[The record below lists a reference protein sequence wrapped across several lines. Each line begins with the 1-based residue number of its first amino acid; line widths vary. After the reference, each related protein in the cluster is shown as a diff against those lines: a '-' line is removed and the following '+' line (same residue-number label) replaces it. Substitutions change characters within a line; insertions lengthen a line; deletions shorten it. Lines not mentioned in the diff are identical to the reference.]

1 MNKQQKEFK
10 SFYSIRKSSLG
21 VASVAIST
29 LLLLM
34 SNGEAQAAEETG
46 GTNTEAQPK
55 TEAVASPTTTSEKA
69 PETKPVANAVSVS
82 NKEVE
87 APTSE
92 TKEAKEVKE
101 VKAPK
106 ETKPVANA
114 VSVSNKEVEAPTSE
128 TKEAKEVKEVKA
140 PKETKAVKPATK
152 ADNNTY
158 PILNQELREAIK
170 NPAIKDKD
178 HSAPNSRPIDFE
190 MKKENGEQ
198 QFYHYASS
206 VKPARVIFTDSK
218 PEIELGLQSGQFW
231 RKFEVYEG
239 DKKLPIK
246 LVSYDTVKDY
256 AYIRFSVSNGTKAVK
271 IVSSTHFNNKEE
283 KYDYTL
289 MEFAQPIYNSAD
301 KFKTEEDYK
310 AEKLLAP
317 YKKAKTLERQVY
329 ELNKIQDK
337 LPEKLKAEY
346 KKKLEDTKKALDEQ
360 VKSAITEFQNVQPTN
375 EKMTDLQDTK
385 YVVYESVENNE
396 SMMDTFVKHP
406 IKTGMLNGKKYMV
419 METTNDDYWKDFM
432 VEGQRVRTISKDAK
446 NNTRTI
452 IFPYVEGK
460 TLYDAIVKVHV
471 KTIDYDGQYH
481 VRIVDK
487 EAFTKA
493 NTDKSN
499 KKEQQDNSAKKEATP
514 ATPSKPTPSPVEKE
528 SQKQDSQKDDN
539 KQLPSVE
546 KENDASSESGK
557 DKTPATKP
565 AKGEVESS
573 STTPTKV
580 VSTTQNVAKPTTA
593 SSKTTKDV
601 VQTSAGSSEAKDSA
615 PLQKANIKNTNDGHT
630 QSQNNKNTQEN
641 KAKSLP
647 QTGEESNKDMTLPLM
662 ALLALSSIVAF
673 VLPRKRKN

>member
-34 SNGEAQAAEETG
+34 SNGEAQAAAEETG

-101 VKAPK
+101 VKATK
-106 ETKPVANA
+106 ETK
-114 VSVSNKEVEAPTSE
+114 E
-128 TKEAKEVKEVKA
+128 
-140 PKETKAVKPATK
+140 VKPAAK
-152 ADNNTY
+152 ATNNTY

-190 MKKENGEQ
+190 MKKKDGTQ

-565 AKGEVESS
+565 TKGEVESS

>member
-106 ETKPVANA
+106 ETK
-114 VSVSNKEVEAPTSE
+114 E
-128 TKEAKEVKEVKA
+128 
-140 PKETKAVKPATK
+140 VKPAAK
-152 ADNNTY
+152 ATNNTY

-170 NPAIKDKD
+170 NSAIKDKD

-190 MKKENGEQ
+190 MKKKDGTQ

-580 VSTTQNVAKPTTA
+580 VSTTQNVVKPTTA

>member
-34 SNGEAQAAEETG
+34 SNGEAKAAEETG
-46 GTNTEAQPK
+46 GTITETQPK
-55 TEAVASPTTTSEKA
+55 TEAVASPTTTTEKA
-69 PETKPVANAVSVS
+69 PEAKPVANAVSVS
-82 NKEVE
+82 NKEVV
-87 APTSE
+87 APTTE
-92 TKEAKEVKE
+92 TKESKEVKE
-101 VKAPK
+101 VKAP
-106 ETKPVANA
+106 N
-114 VSVSNKEVEAPTSE
+114 E
-128 TKEAKEVKEVKA
+128 TKE
-140 PKETKAVKPATK
+140 VKPAAK
-152 ADNNTY
+152 SDNNTY
-158 PILNQELREAIK
+158 PILNEELREAIK

-190 MKKENGEQ
+190 MKKKDGTQ

-346 KKKLEDTKKALDEQ
+346 KKKLEETKKALDEQ

-432 VEGQRVRTISKDAK
+432 VEGERVRTISKDAK

-493 NTDKSN
+493 NADKSN
-499 KKEQQDNSAKKEATP
+499 KKEQQDNSAKKETTP
-514 ATPSKPTPSPVEKE
+514 ATPSKPTTAPVEKE

-539 KQLPSVE
+539 KQSPSVE
-546 KENDASSESGK
+546 KEIDASSESGK

-580 VSTTQNVAKPTTA
+580 VSATQNVAKPTSA
-593 SSKTTKDV
+593 SSETTKGV
-601 VQTSAGSSEAKDSA
+601 VQTSAGSSEAKDNA

-662 ALLALSSIVAF
+662 ALLALSSIIAF

>member
-34 SNGEAQAAEETG
+34 SNGEAKAAEETG
-46 GTNTEAQPK
+46 GTITETQPK
-55 TEAVASPTTTSEKA
+55 TEAVASPTTTTEKA
-69 PETKPVANAVSVS
+69 PEAKPVANAVSVS
-82 NKEVE
+82 NKEVV
-87 APTSE
+87 APTTE

-101 VKAPK
+101 VKAP
-106 ETKPVANA
+106 N
-114 VSVSNKEVEAPTSE
+114 E
-128 TKEAKEVKEVKA
+128 TKE
-140 PKETKAVKPATK
+140 VKPAAK
-152 ADNNTY
+152 SDNNTY
-158 PILNQELREAIK
+158 PILNEELREAIK

-190 MKKENGEQ
+190 MKKKDGTQ

-346 KKKLEDTKKALDEQ
+346 KKKLEETKKALDEQ

-432 VEGQRVRTISKDAK
+432 VEGERVRTISKDAK

-493 NTDKSN
+493 NADKSN
-499 KKEQQDNSAKKEATP
+499 KKEQQDNSAKKETTP
-514 ATPSKPTPSPVEKE
+514 ATPSKPTTAPVEKE
-528 SQKQDSQKDDN
+528 SQKQDSQNDDN
-539 KQLPSVE
+539 KQSPSVE
-546 KENDASSESGK
+546 KEIDASSESGK

-580 VSTTQNVAKPTTA
+580 VSATQNVAKPTSA
-593 SSKTTKDV
+593 SSETTKGV
-601 VQTSAGSSEAKDSA
+601 VQTSAGSSEAKDNA

-662 ALLALSSIVAF
+662 ALLALSSIIAF

>member
-34 SNGEAQAAEETG
+34 SNGEAKAAEETG
-46 GTNTEAQPK
+46 GTITETQPK
-55 TEAVASPTTTSEKA
+55 TEAVASPTTTTEKA
-69 PETKPVANAVSVS
+69 PEAKPVANAVSVS
-82 NKEVE
+82 NKEVV
-87 APTSE
+87 APTTE

-101 VKAPK
+101 VKAP
-106 ETKPVANA
+106 N
-114 VSVSNKEVEAPTSE
+114 E
-128 TKEAKEVKEVKA
+128 TKE
-140 PKETKAVKPATK
+140 VKPAAK
-152 ADNNTY
+152 SDNNTY
-158 PILNQELREAIK
+158 PILNEELREAIK

-178 HSAPNSRPIDFE
+178 HSAPNSRPIDFKI
-190 MKKENGEQ
+190 KKKDGTQ

-346 KKKLEDTKKALDEQ
+346 KKKLEETKKALDEQ

-432 VEGQRVRTISKDAK
+432 VEGERVRTISKDAK

-493 NTDKSN
+493 NADKSN
-499 KKEQQDNSAKKEATP
+499 KKEQQDNSAKKETTP
-514 ATPSKPTPSPVEKE
+514 ATPSKPTTAPVEKE

-539 KQLPSVE
+539 KQSPSVE
-546 KENDASSESGK
+546 KEIDASSESGK
-557 DKTPATKP
+557 DKMPATKP

-580 VSTTQNVAKPTTA
+580 VSATQNVAKPTSA
-593 SSKTTKDV
+593 SSETTKGV
-601 VQTSAGSSEAKDSA
+601 VQTSAGSSEAKDNA

-662 ALLALSSIVAF
+662 ALLALSSIIAF

>member
-34 SNGEAQAAEETG
+34 SNGEAKAAEETG
-46 GTNTEAQPK
+46 GTITETQPK
-55 TEAVASPTTTSEKA
+55 TEAVASPTTTTEKA
-69 PETKPVANAVSVS
+69 PEAKPVANAVSVS
-82 NKEVE
+82 NKEVV
-87 APTSE
+87 APTTE

-101 VKAPK
+101 VKAP
-106 ETKPVANA
+106 N
-114 VSVSNKEVEAPTSE
+114 E
-128 TKEAKEVKEVKA
+128 TKE
-140 PKETKAVKPATK
+140 VKPAAK
-152 ADNNTY
+152 SDNNTY
-158 PILNQELREAIK
+158 PILNEELREAIK

-190 MKKENGEQ
+190 MKKKDGTQ

-346 KKKLEDTKKALDEQ
+346 KKKLEETKKALDEQ

-396 SMMDTFVKHP
+396 SMMDTFVKQP

-432 VEGQRVRTISKDAK
+432 VEGERVRTISKDAK

-493 NTDKSN
+493 NADKSN
-499 KKEQQDNSAKKEATP
+499 KKEQQDNSAKKETTP
-514 ATPSKPTPSPVEKE
+514 ATPSKPTTAPVEKE

-539 KQLPSVE
+539 KQSPSVE
-546 KENDASSESGK
+546 KEIDASSESGK

-580 VSTTQNVAKPTTA
+580 VSATQNVAKPTSA
-593 SSKTTKDV
+593 SSETTKGV
-601 VQTSAGSSEAKDSA
+601 VQTSAGSSEAKDNA

-662 ALLALSSIVAF
+662 ALLALSSIIAF

>member
-69 PETKPVANAVSVS
+69 P
-82 NKEVE
+82 
-87 APTSE
+87 
-92 TKEAKEVKE
+92 
-101 VKAPK
+101 

-471 KTIDYDGQYH
+471 KTIGYDGQYH

>member
-34 SNGEAQAAEETG
+34 SNGEAKAAEETG
-46 GTNTEAQPK
+46 GTITETQPK
-55 TEAVASPTTTSEKA
+55 TEAVASPTTTTEKA
-69 PETKPVANAVSVS
+69 PEAKPVANAVSVS
-82 NKEVE
+82 NKEVV
-87 APTSE
+87 APTTE

-101 VKAPK
+101 VKAP
-106 ETKPVANA
+106 N
-114 VSVSNKEVEAPTSE
+114 E
-128 TKEAKEVKEVKA
+128 TKE
-140 PKETKAVKPATK
+140 VKPAAK
-152 ADNNTY
+152 SDNNTY
-158 PILNQELREAIK
+158 PILNEELREAIK

-190 MKKENGEQ
+190 MKKKDGTQ

-346 KKKLEDTKKALDEQ
+346 KKKLEETKKALDEQ

-385 YVVYESVENNE
+385 YVVYESVDNNE

-432 VEGQRVRTISKDAK
+432 VEGERVRTISKDAK

-493 NTDKSN
+493 NADKSN
-499 KKEQQDNSAKKEATP
+499 KKEQQDNSAKKETTP
-514 ATPSKPTPSPVEKE
+514 ATPSKPTTAPVEKE

-539 KQLPSVE
+539 KQSPSVE
-546 KENDASSESGK
+546 KEIDASSESGK

-580 VSTTQNVAKPTTA
+580 VSATQNVAKPTSA
-593 SSKTTKDV
+593 SSETTKGV
-601 VQTSAGSSEAKDSA
+601 VQTSAGSSEAKDNA

-662 ALLALSSIVAF
+662 ALLALSSIIAF

>member
-34 SNGEAQAAEETG
+34 SNGEAKAAEETG
-46 GTNTEAQPK
+46 GTITETQPK
-55 TEAVASPTTTSEKA
+55 TEAVASPTTTTEKA
-69 PETKPVANAVSVS
+69 PEAKPVANAVSVS
-82 NKEVE
+82 NKEVV
-87 APTSE
+87 APTTE

-101 VKAPK
+101 VKAP
-106 ETKPVANA
+106 N
-114 VSVSNKEVEAPTSE
+114 E
-128 TKEAKEVKEVKA
+128 TKE
-140 PKETKAVKPATK
+140 VKPAAK
-152 ADNNTY
+152 SDNNTY
-158 PILNQELREAIK
+158 PILNEELREAIK

-190 MKKENGEQ
+190 MKKKDGTQ

-346 KKKLEDTKKALDEQ
+346 KKKLEETKKALDEQ

-432 VEGQRVRTISKDAK
+432 VEGERVRTISKDAK

-493 NTDKSN
+493 NADKSN
-499 KKEQQDNSAKKEATP
+499 KKEQQDNSAKKETTP
-514 ATPSKPTPSPVEKE
+514 ATPSKPTTAPVEKE

-539 KQLPSVE
+539 KQSPSVE
-546 KENDASSESGK
+546 KEIDASSESGK

-580 VSTTQNVAKPTTA
+580 VSATQNVAKPTSA
-593 SSKTTKDV
+593 SSETTKGV
-601 VQTSAGSSEAKDSA
+601 VQTSAGSSEAKDNA

-662 ALLALSSIVAF
+662 ALLALSSIIAF

>member
-34 SNGEAQAAEETG
+34 SNGEAKAAEETG
-46 GTNTEAQPK
+46 GTITETQPK
-55 TEAVASPTTTSEKA
+55 TEAVASPTTTTEKA
-69 PETKPVANAVSVS
+69 PEAKPVANAVSVS
-82 NKEVE
+82 NKEVV
-87 APTSE
+87 APTTE

-101 VKAPK
+101 VKAP
-106 ETKPVANA
+106 N
-114 VSVSNKEVEAPTSE
+114 E
-128 TKEAKEVKEVKA
+128 TKE
-140 PKETKAVKPATK
+140 VKPAAK
-152 ADNNTY
+152 SDNNTY
-158 PILNQELREAIK
+158 PILNEELREAIK
-170 NPAIKDKD
+170 NPAIKDKA

-190 MKKENGEQ
+190 MKKKDGTQ

-346 KKKLEDTKKALDEQ
+346 KKKLEETKKALDEQ

-432 VEGQRVRTISKDAK
+432 VEGERVRTISKDAK

-493 NTDKSN
+493 NADKSN
-499 KKEQQDNSAKKEATP
+499 KKEQQDNSAKKETTP
-514 ATPSKPTPSPVEKE
+514 ATPSKPTTAPVEKE

-539 KQLPSVE
+539 KQSPSVE
-546 KENDASSESGK
+546 KEIDASSESGK

-580 VSTTQNVAKPTTA
+580 VSATQNVAKPTSA
-593 SSKTTKDV
+593 SSETTKGV
-601 VQTSAGSSEAKDSA
+601 VQTSAGSSEAKDNA

-662 ALLALSSIVAF
+662 ALLALSSIIAF

>member
-34 SNGEAQAAEETG
+34 SNGEAQAAAEETG

-106 ETKPVANA
+106 ETK
-114 VSVSNKEVEAPTSE
+114 
-128 TKEAKEVKEVKA
+128 EAKEVKEVKA
-140 PKETKAVKPATK
+140 PKETKEVKPAAK
-152 ADNNTY
+152 ATNNTY

-190 MKKENGEQ
+190 MKKKDGTQ

-565 AKGEVESS
+565 TKGEVESS

>member
-1 MNKQQKEFK
+1 MNKQQKDFK

-55 TEAVASPTTTSEKA
+55 TEAVASPSTTTEKA
-69 PETKPVANAVSVS
+69 PEAKPVANAVSVS

-92 TKEAKEVKE
+92 TKEAK
-101 VKAPK
+101 
-106 ETKPVANA
+106 
-114 VSVSNKEVEAPTSE
+114 
-128 TKEAKEVKEVKA
+128 
-140 PKETKAVKPATK
+140 PAAK
-152 ADNNTY
+152 ADNNTH

-190 MKKENGEQ
+190 MKKKDGTQ

-239 DKKLPIK
+239 DKRLPIK

-346 KKKLEDTKKALDEQ
+346 KKKLEETKKALDEQ

-493 NTDKSN
+493 NADKTN
-499 KKEQQDNSAKKEATP
+499 KKEQQDNSAKKETTP
-514 ATPSKPTPSPVEKE
+514 ATPSKPTTPPVEKE
-528 SQKQDSQKDDN
+528 SQKQDSQKDDD
-539 KQLPSVE
+539 KQSPSVE

-580 VSTTQNVAKPTTA
+580 VSTTQNVAKTTTA
-593 SSKTTKDV
+593 SSETTKDV

-615 PLQKANIKNTNDGHT
+615 PLQKANIKNTKEGYT

-647 QTGEESNKDMTLPLM
+647 QTGEESNKNMTLPLM
-662 ALLALSSIVAF
+662 ALIALSSIIAF

>member
-34 SNGEAQAAEETG
+34 SNGEAKAAEETG
-46 GTNTEAQPK
+46 GTITETQPK
-55 TEAVASPTTTSEKA
+55 TEAVASPTTTTEKA
-69 PETKPVANAVSVS
+69 PEAKPVANAVSVS
-82 NKEVE
+82 NKEVV
-87 APTSE
+87 APTTE

-101 VKAPK
+101 VKAP
-106 ETKPVANA
+106 N
-114 VSVSNKEVEAPTSE
+114 E
-128 TKEAKEVKEVKA
+128 TKE
-140 PKETKAVKPATK
+140 VKPAAK
-152 ADNNTY
+152 SDNNTY
-158 PILNQELREAIK
+158 PILNEELREAIK

-190 MKKENGEQ
+190 MKKKDGTQ

-346 KKKLEDTKKALDEQ
+346 KKKLEETKKALDEQ

-432 VEGQRVRTISKDAK
+432 VEGERVRTISKDAK

-493 NTDKSN
+493 NADKSN
-499 KKEQQDNSAKKEATP
+499 KKEQQDNSAKKETTP
-514 ATPSKPTPSPVEKE
+514 ATPSKPTTAPVEKE

-539 KQLPSVE
+539 KQSPSVE
-546 KENDASSESGK
+546 KEIDASSESGK

-580 VSTTQNVAKPTTA
+580 VSATQNVAKPTSA
-593 SSKTTKDV
+593 SSETTKGV
-601 VQTSAGSSEAKDSA
+601 VQTSAGSSEAKDNA

-662 ALLALSSIVAF
+662 ALLALSSIIAF
-673 VLPRKRKN
+673 VLPRKRK

>member
-34 SNGEAQAAEETG
+34 SNGEAKAAEETG
-46 GTNTEAQPK
+46 GTITETQPK
-55 TEAVASPTTTSEKA
+55 TEAVASPTTTTEKA
-69 PETKPVANAVSVS
+69 PEAKPVANAVSVS
-82 NKEVE
+82 NKEVV
-87 APTSE
+87 APTTE

-101 VKAPK
+101 VKAP
-106 ETKPVANA
+106 N
-114 VSVSNKEVEAPTSE
+114 E
-128 TKEAKEVKEVKA
+128 TKE
-140 PKETKAVKPATK
+140 VKPAAK
-152 ADNNTY
+152 SDNNTY
-158 PILNQELREAIK
+158 PILNEELREAIK

-190 MKKENGEQ
+190 MKKKDGTQ

-346 KKKLEDTKKALDEQ
+346 KKKLEETKKALDEQ
-360 VKSAITEFQNVQPTN
+360 VKSAITKFQNVQPTN

-432 VEGQRVRTISKDAK
+432 VEGERVRTISKDAK

-493 NTDKSN
+493 NADKSN
-499 KKEQQDNSAKKEATP
+499 KKEQQDNSAKKETTP
-514 ATPSKPTPSPVEKE
+514 ATPSKPTTAPVEKE

-539 KQLPSVE
+539 KQSPSVE
-546 KENDASSESGK
+546 KEIDASSESGK

-580 VSTTQNVAKPTTA
+580 VSATQNVAKPTSA
-593 SSKTTKDV
+593 SSETTKGV
-601 VQTSAGSSEAKDSA
+601 VQTSAGSSEAKDNA

-662 ALLALSSIVAF
+662 ALLALSSIIAF

>member
-34 SNGEAQAAEETG
+34 SNGEAKAAEETG
-46 GTNTEAQPK
+46 GTITETQPK
-55 TEAVASPTTTSEKA
+55 TEAVASPTTTTEKA
-69 PETKPVANAVSVS
+69 PEAKPVANAVSVS
-82 NKEVE
+82 NKEVV
-87 APTSE
+87 APTTE

-101 VKAPK
+101 VKAP
-106 ETKPVANA
+106 N
-114 VSVSNKEVEAPTSE
+114 E
-128 TKEAKEVKEVKA
+128 TKE
-140 PKETKAVKPATK
+140 VKPAAK
-152 ADNNTY
+152 SDNNTY
-158 PILNQELREAIK
+158 PILNEELREAIK

-190 MKKENGEQ
+190 MKKKDGTQ

-246 LVSYDTVKDY
+246 LASYDTVKDY

-346 KKKLEDTKKALDEQ
+346 KKKLEETKKALDEQ

-432 VEGQRVRTISKDAK
+432 VEGERVRTISKDAK

-493 NTDKSN
+493 NADKSN
-499 KKEQQDNSAKKEATP
+499 KKEQQDNSAKKETTP
-514 ATPSKPTPSPVEKE
+514 ATPSKPTTAPVEKE

-539 KQLPSVE
+539 KQSPSVE
-546 KENDASSESGK
+546 KEIDASSESGK

-580 VSTTQNVAKPTTA
+580 VSATQNVAKPTSA
-593 SSKTTKDV
+593 SSETTKGV
-601 VQTSAGSSEAKDSA
+601 VQTSAGSIEAKDNA

-662 ALLALSSIVAF
+662 ALLALSSIIAF

>member
-34 SNGEAQAAEETG
+34 SNGEAKAAEETG
-46 GTNTEAQPK
+46 GTITETQPK
-55 TEAVASPTTTSEKA
+55 TEAVASPTTTTEKA
-69 PETKPVANAVSVS
+69 PEAKPVANAVSVS
-82 NKEVE
+82 NKEVV
-87 APTSE
+87 APTTE

-101 VKAPK
+101 VKAP
-106 ETKPVANA
+106 N
-114 VSVSNKEVEAPTSE
+114 E
-128 TKEAKEVKEVKA
+128 TKE
-140 PKETKAVKPATK
+140 VKPAAK
-152 ADNNTY
+152 SDNNTY
-158 PILNQELREAIK
+158 PILNEELREAIK

-190 MKKENGEQ
+190 MKKKDGTQ

-346 KKKLEDTKKALDEQ
+346 KKKLEETKKALDEQ

-432 VEGQRVRTISKDAK
+432 VEGERVRTISKDAK

-493 NTDKSN
+493 NADKSN
-499 KKEQQDNSAKKEATP
+499 KKEQQDNSAKKETTP
-514 ATPSKPTPSPVEKE
+514 ATPSKPTTAPVEKE

-539 KQLPSVE
+539 KQSPSVE
-546 KENDASSESGK
+546 KEIDASSELGK

-580 VSTTQNVAKPTTA
+580 VSATQNVAKPTSA
-593 SSKTTKDV
+593 SSETTKGV
-601 VQTSAGSSEAKDSA
+601 VQTSAGSSEAKDNA

-662 ALLALSSIVAF
+662 ALLALSSIIAF

>member
-34 SNGEAQAAEETG
+34 SNGEAKAAEETG
-46 GTNTEAQPK
+46 GTITETQPK
-55 TEAVASPTTTSEKA
+55 TEAVASPTTTTKKA
-69 PETKPVANAVSVS
+69 PEAKPVANAVSVS
-82 NKEVE
+82 NKEVV
-87 APTSE
+87 APTTE

-101 VKAPK
+101 VKAP
-106 ETKPVANA
+106 N
-114 VSVSNKEVEAPTSE
+114 E
-128 TKEAKEVKEVKA
+128 TKE
-140 PKETKAVKPATK
+140 VKPAAK
-152 ADNNTY
+152 SDNNTY
-158 PILNQELREAIK
+158 PILNEELREAIK

-190 MKKENGEQ
+190 MKKKDGTQ

-346 KKKLEDTKKALDEQ
+346 KKKLEETKKALDEQ

-432 VEGQRVRTISKDAK
+432 VEGERVRTISKDAK

-493 NTDKSN
+493 NADKSN
-499 KKEQQDNSAKKEATP
+499 KKEQQDNSAKKETTP
-514 ATPSKPTPSPVEKE
+514 ARPSKPTTAPVEKE

-539 KQLPSVE
+539 KQSPSVE
-546 KENDASSESGK
+546 KEIDASSESGK

-580 VSTTQNVAKPTTA
+580 VSATQNVAKPTSA
-593 SSKTTKDV
+593 SSETTKGV
-601 VQTSAGSSEAKDSA
+601 VQTSAGSSEAKDNA

-662 ALLALSSIVAF
+662 ALLALSSIIAF

>member
-34 SNGEAQAAEETG
+34 SNGEAKAAEETG
-46 GTNTEAQPK
+46 GTDTEAQPK
-55 TEAVASPTTTSEKA
+55 TEAVTSPSTTTEKA
-69 PETKPVANAVSVS
+69 PEAKPVANAVSVS
-82 NKEVE
+82 NKEVVIP
-87 APTSE
+87 ATE
-92 TKEAKEVKE
+92 TKEAKEVK
-101 VKAPK
+101 APK
-106 ETKPVANA
+106 KVKD
-114 VSVSNKEVEAPTSE
+114 VKSVS
-128 TKEAKEVKEVKA
+128 
-140 PKETKAVKPATK
+140 K

-190 MKKENGEQ
+190 MKKKDGKQ

-246 LVSYDTVKDY
+246 LVSYDTAKDY
-256 AYIRFSVSNGTKAVK
+256 AYIRFPVSNGTKAVR
-271 IVSSTHFNNKEE
+271 IVSSIDFNDKED

-289 MEFAQPIYNSAD
+289 MEFAQPIYNSTD
-301 KFKTEEDYK
+301 KFKNDEDYK
-310 AEKLLAP
+310 TEKLLAP
-317 YKKAKTLERQVY
+317 YKKAKTLELQVY

-346 KKKLEDTKKALDEQ
+346 KKKLEETKKALDEQ

-406 IKTGMLNGKKYMV
+406 IKTGILNGKKYMV
-419 METTNDDYWKDFM
+419 METTNDDYWKDFI
-432 VEGQRVRTISKDAK
+432 VDGQRVRTISKDAK

-460 TLYDAIVKVHV
+460 ILYDAIVKVHV

-499 KKEQQDNSAKKEATP
+499 KKEQLDNSAKKETTP
-514 ATPSKPTPSPVEKE
+514 ATPSKPTPAPVEKE
-528 SQKQDSQKDDN
+528 SHKQDSQKDDN
-539 KQLPSVE
+539 KQSPSVE
-546 KENDASSESGK
+546 KENDASSKSGK
-557 DKTPATKP
+557 VITPATKP
-565 AKGEVESS
+565 TKGEIGSS
-573 STTPTKV
+573 SITPTKV
-580 VSTTQNVAKPTTA
+580 VSTTQNVAKPTTD
-593 SSKTTKDV
+593 SSETTKDV
-601 VQTSAGSSEAKDSA
+601 VQTSAGSSEVKESA
-615 PLQKANIKNTNDGHT
+615 PLQKANIKNTKDGHT

>member
-34 SNGEAQAAEETG
+34 SNGEAKAAEETG
-46 GTNTEAQPK
+46 GTITETQPK
-55 TEAVASPTTTSEKA
+55 TEAVASPTTTTEKA
-69 PETKPVANAVSVS
+69 PEAKPVANAVSVS
-82 NKEVE
+82 NKEVV
-87 APTSE
+87 APTTE

-101 VKAPK
+101 VKAP
-106 ETKPVANA
+106 N
-114 VSVSNKEVEAPTSE
+114 E
-128 TKEAKEVKEVKA
+128 TKE
-140 PKETKAVKPATK
+140 VKPAAK
-152 ADNNTY
+152 SDNNTY
-158 PILNQELREAIK
+158 PILNEELREAIK

-190 MKKENGEQ
+190 MKKKDGTQ

-346 KKKLEDTKKALDEQ
+346 KKKLEETKKALDEQ
-360 VKSAITEFQNVQPTN
+360 VKSTITEFQNVQPTN

-432 VEGQRVRTISKDAK
+432 VEGERVRTISKDAK

-493 NTDKSN
+493 NADKSN
-499 KKEQQDNSAKKEATP
+499 KKEQQDNSAKKETTP
-514 ATPSKPTPSPVEKE
+514 ATPSKPTTAPVEKE

-539 KQLPSVE
+539 KQSPSVE
-546 KENDASSESGK
+546 KEIDASSESGK

-580 VSTTQNVAKPTTA
+580 VSATQNVAKSTSA
-593 SSKTTKDV
+593 SSETTKGV
-601 VQTSAGSSEAKDSA
+601 VQTSAGSSEAKDNA

-662 ALLALSSIVAF
+662 ALLALSSIIAF

>member
-34 SNGEAQAAEETG
+34 SNGEAKAAEETG
-46 GTNTEAQPK
+46 GTITETQPK
-55 TEAVASPTTTSEKA
+55 TEAVASPTTTTEKA
-69 PETKPVANAVSVS
+69 PEAKPVANAVSVS
-82 NKEVE
+82 NKEVV
-87 APTSE
+87 APTTE

-101 VKAPK
+101 VKAP
-106 ETKPVANA
+106 N
-114 VSVSNKEVEAPTSE
+114 E
-128 TKEAKEVKEVKA
+128 TKE
-140 PKETKAVKPATK
+140 VKPAAK
-152 ADNNTY
+152 SDNNTY
-158 PILNQELREAIK
+158 PILNEELREAIK

-190 MKKENGEQ
+190 MKKKDGTQ

-346 KKKLEDTKKALDEQ
+346 KKKLEETKKALDEQ

-419 METTNDDYWKDFM
+419 MENTNDDYWKDFM
-432 VEGQRVRTISKDAK
+432 VEGERVRTISKDAK

-493 NTDKSN
+493 NADKSN
-499 KKEQQDNSAKKEATP
+499 KKEQQDNSAKKETTP
-514 ATPSKPTPSPVEKE
+514 ATPSKPTTAPVEKE

-539 KQLPSVE
+539 KQSPSVE
-546 KENDASSESGK
+546 KEIDASSESGK

-580 VSTTQNVAKPTTA
+580 VSATQNVAKPTSA
-593 SSKTTKDV
+593 SSETTKGV
-601 VQTSAGSSEAKDSA
+601 VQTSAGSSEAKDNA

-662 ALLALSSIVAF
+662 ALLALSSIIAF

>member
-34 SNGEAQAAEETG
+34 SNGEAKAAEETG
-46 GTNTEAQPK
+46 GTITETQPK
-55 TEAVASPTTTSEKA
+55 TEAVASPTTTTEKA
-69 PETKPVANAVSVS
+69 PEAKPVANAVSVS
-82 NKEVE
+82 NKEVV
-87 APTSE
+87 APTTE

-101 VKAPK
+101 VKAP
-106 ETKPVANA
+106 N
-114 VSVSNKEVEAPTSE
+114 E
-128 TKEAKEVKEVKA
+128 TKE
-140 PKETKAVKPATK
+140 VKPAAK
-152 ADNNTY
+152 SDNNTY
-158 PILNQELREAIK
+158 PILNEELREAIK

-190 MKKENGEQ
+190 MKKKDGTQ

-346 KKKLEDTKKALDEQ
+346 KKKLEETKKALDEQ

-432 VEGQRVRTISKDAK
+432 VEGERVRTISKDAK

-487 EAFTKA
+487 EAFNKA
-493 NTDKSN
+493 NADKSN
-499 KKEQQDNSAKKEATP
+499 KKEQQDNSAKKETTP
-514 ATPSKPTPSPVEKE
+514 ATPSKPTTAPVEKE

-539 KQLPSVE
+539 KQSPSVE
-546 KENDASSESGK
+546 KEIDASSESGK

-580 VSTTQNVAKPTTA
+580 VSATQNVAKPTSA
-593 SSKTTKDV
+593 SSETTKGV
-601 VQTSAGSSEAKDSA
+601 VQTSAGSSEAKDNA

-662 ALLALSSIVAF
+662 ALLALSSIIAF

>member
-34 SNGEAQAAEETG
+34 SNGEAKAAEETG
-46 GTNTEAQPK
+46 GTITETQPK
-55 TEAVASPTTTSEKA
+55 TEAVASPTTTTEKA
-69 PETKPVANAVSVS
+69 PEAKPVANAVSVS
-82 NKEVE
+82 NKEVV
-87 APTSE
+87 APTTE

-101 VKAPK
+101 VKAP
-106 ETKPVANA
+106 N
-114 VSVSNKEVEAPTSE
+114 E
-128 TKEAKEVKEVKA
+128 TKE
-140 PKETKAVKPATK
+140 VKPAAK
-152 ADNNTY
+152 SDNNTY
-158 PILNQELREAIK
+158 PILNEELREAIK

-190 MKKENGEQ
+190 MKKKDGTQ

-289 MEFAQPIYNSAD
+289 MEFAQTIYNSAD

-346 KKKLEDTKKALDEQ
+346 KKKLEETKKALDEQ

-432 VEGQRVRTISKDAK
+432 VEGERVRTISKDAK

-493 NTDKSN
+493 NADKSN
-499 KKEQQDNSAKKEATP
+499 KKEQQDNSAKKETTP
-514 ATPSKPTPSPVEKE
+514 ATPSKPTTAPVEKE

-539 KQLPSVE
+539 KQSPSVE
-546 KENDASSESGK
+546 KEIDASSESGK

-580 VSTTQNVAKPTTA
+580 VSATQNVAKPTSA
-593 SSKTTKDV
+593 SSETTKGV
-601 VQTSAGSSEAKDSA
+601 VQTSAGSSEAKDNA

-662 ALLALSSIVAF
+662 ALLALSSIIAF

>member
-34 SNGEAQAAEETG
+34 SNGEAKAAEETG
-46 GTNTEAQPK
+46 GTITETQPK
-55 TEAVASPTTTSEKA
+55 TEAVASPTTTTEKA
-69 PETKPVANAVSVS
+69 PEAKPVANAVSVS
-82 NKEVE
+82 NKEVV
-87 APTSE
+87 APTTE

-101 VKAPK
+101 VKAP
-106 ETKPVANA
+106 N
-114 VSVSNKEVEAPTSE
+114 E
-128 TKEAKEVKEVKA
+128 TKE
-140 PKETKAVKPATK
+140 VKPAAK
-152 ADNNTY
+152 SDNNTY
-158 PILNQELREAIK
+158 PILNEELREAIK
-170 NPAIKDKD
+170 KPAIKDKD

-190 MKKENGEQ
+190 MKKKDGTQ

-346 KKKLEDTKKALDEQ
+346 KKKLEETKKALDEQ

-432 VEGQRVRTISKDAK
+432 VEGERVRTISKDAK

-493 NTDKSN
+493 NADKSN
-499 KKEQQDNSAKKEATP
+499 KKEQQDNSAKKETTP
-514 ATPSKPTPSPVEKE
+514 ATPSKPTTAPVEKE

-539 KQLPSVE
+539 KQSPSVE
-546 KENDASSESGK
+546 KEIDASSESGK

-580 VSTTQNVAKPTTA
+580 VSATQNVAKPTSA
-593 SSKTTKDV
+593 SSETTKGV
-601 VQTSAGSSEAKDSA
+601 VQTSAGSSEAKDNA

-662 ALLALSSIVAF
+662 ALLALSSIIAF

>member
-34 SNGEAQAAEETG
+34 SNGEAKAAEETG

-55 TEAVASPTTTSEKA
+55 TEAVASPTTTTTEKA
-69 PETKPVANAVSVS
+69 PEAKPVANAVSVA
-82 NKEVE
+82 NKEVV
-87 APTSE
+87 APTTE
-92 TKEAKEVKE
+92 TKEVKE

-106 ETKPVANA
+106 E
-114 VSVSNKEVEAPTSE
+114 
-128 TKEAKEVKEVKA
+128 AKEE
-140 PKETKAVKPATK
+140 KPAAK

-190 MKKENGEQ
+190 MKKKDGTQ

-346 KKKLEDTKKALDEQ
+346 KKKLEETKKALDEQ

-493 NTDKSN
+493 NADKSN
-499 KKEQQDNSAKKEATP
+499 KKEQQDNSAKKETTP
-514 ATPSKPTPSPVEKE
+514 ATPSKPTTPPVEKE

-539 KQLPSVE
+539 KQSASVE
-546 KENDASSESGK
+546 KENDASSESAK
-557 DKTPATKP
+557 DKTLATKP
-565 AKGEVESS
+565 AKAEVESS

-593 SSKTTKDV
+593 SSETTKDV

-615 PLQKANIKNTNDGHT
+615 PLQKANIKNTNDGDT
-630 QSQNNKNTQEN
+630 QSQNNKNRQEN

>member
-34 SNGEAQAAEETG
+34 SNGEAKAAEETG
-46 GTNTEAQPK
+46 GTDTEAQPK
-55 TEAVASPTTTSEKA
+55 TEAVTSPSKTTEKA
-69 PETKPVANAVSVS
+69 PEAKPVANAVSVS
-82 NKEVE
+82 KKEVE

-92 TKEAKEVKE
+92 TKEAKEVK
-101 VKAPK
+101 APK
-106 ETKPVANA
+106 ETK
-114 VSVSNKEVEAPTSE
+114 E
-128 TKEAKEVKEVKA
+128 
-140 PKETKAVKPATK
+140 VKPAAK

-190 MKKENGEQ
+190 MKKKDGKQ

-246 LVSYDTVKDY
+246 LVSYDTAKDY
-256 AYIRFSVSNGTKAVK
+256 AYIRFPVSNGTKAVR
-271 IVSSTHFNNKEE
+271 IVSSIDFNDKED

-289 MEFAQPIYNSAD
+289 MEFAQPIYNSTD
-301 KFKTEEDYK
+301 KFKNDEDYK
-310 AEKLLAP
+310 TEKLLAP
-317 YKKAKTLERQVY
+317 YKKAKTLELQVY

-346 KKKLEDTKKALDEQ
+346 KKKLEETKKALDEQ

-406 IKTGMLNGKKYMV
+406 IKTGILNGKKYMV
-419 METTNDDYWKDFM
+419 METTNDDYWKDFI
-432 VEGQRVRTISKDAK
+432 VDGQRVRTISKDAK

-460 TLYDAIVKVHV
+460 ILYDAIVKVHV

-499 KKEQQDNSAKKEATP
+499 KKEQLDNSAKKETTP
-514 ATPSKPTPSPVEKE
+514 ATPSKPTPAPVEKE
-528 SQKQDSQKDDN
+528 SHKQDSQKDDN
-539 KQLPSVE
+539 KQSPSVE

-557 DKTPATKP
+557 DKTPVTKP
-565 AKGEVESS
+565 AKGEIESS

-580 VSTTQNVAKPTTA
+580 VSTTQNVAKPTTD
-593 SSKTTKDV
+593 SSETTKDV
-601 VQTSAGSSEAKDSA
+601 VQTSAGSSEVKESA
-615 PLQKANIKNTNDGHT
+615 PLQKANIKNTKDGHT

>member
-1 MNKQQKEFK
+1 MNKQQKDFK

-55 TEAVASPTTTSEKA
+55 TEAVASPSTTTEKA
-69 PETKPVANAVSVS
+69 PEAKPVANAVSVS

-92 TKEAKEVKE
+92 TKEAKP
-101 VKAPK
+101 A
-106 ETKPVANA
+106 
-114 VSVSNKEVEAPTSE
+114 
-128 TKEAKEVKEVKA
+128 AK
-140 PKETKAVKPATK
+140 T
-152 ADNNTY
+152 DNNTH

-190 MKKENGEQ
+190 MKKKDGTQ

-239 DKKLPIK
+239 DKRLPIK

-346 KKKLEDTKKALDEQ
+346 KKKLEETKKALDEQ

-493 NTDKSN
+493 NADKTN
-499 KKEQQDNSAKKEATP
+499 KKEQQDNSAKKETTP
-514 ATPSKPTPSPVEKE
+514 ATPSKPTTPPVEKE
-528 SQKQDSQKDDN
+528 SQKQDSQKDDD
-539 KQLPSVE
+539 KQSPSVE

-557 DKTPATKP
+557 DKTPATKS

-593 SSKTTKDV
+593 SSETTKDV
-601 VQTSAGSSEAKDSA
+601 VQTSASSSEAKDSA
-615 PLQKANIKNTNDGHT
+615 PLQKANIKNTKDGYT

-647 QTGEESNKDMTLPLM
+647 QTGEESNKNMTLPLM
-662 ALLALSSIVAF
+662 ALIALSSIIAF

>member
-34 SNGEAQAAEETG
+34 SNGEAKAAEETG
-46 GTNTEAQPK
+46 GTITETQPK
-55 TEAVASPTTTSEKA
+55 TEAVASPTTTEKA
-69 PETKPVANAVSVS
+69 PEAKPVANAVSVS
-82 NKEVE
+82 NKEVV
-87 APTSE
+87 APTTE

-101 VKAPK
+101 VKAP
-106 ETKPVANA
+106 N
-114 VSVSNKEVEAPTSE
+114 E
-128 TKEAKEVKEVKA
+128 TKE
-140 PKETKAVKPATK
+140 VKPAAK
-152 ADNNTY
+152 SDNNTY
-158 PILNQELREAIK
+158 PILNEELREAIK

-190 MKKENGEQ
+190 MKKKDGTQ

-346 KKKLEDTKKALDEQ
+346 KKKLEETKKALDEQ

-396 SMMDTFVKHP
+396 SMMDTFAKHP

-432 VEGQRVRTISKDAK
+432 VEGERVRTISKDAK

-493 NTDKSN
+493 NADKSN
-499 KKEQQDNSAKKEATP
+499 KKEQQDNSAKKETTP
-514 ATPSKPTPSPVEKE
+514 ATPSKPTTAPVEKE

-539 KQLPSVE
+539 KQSPSVE
-546 KENDASSESGK
+546 KEIDASSESGK

-580 VSTTQNVAKPTTA
+580 VSATQNVAKPTSA
-593 SSKTTKDV
+593 SSETTKGV
-601 VQTSAGSSEAKDSA
+601 VQTSAGSSEAKDNA

-662 ALLALSSIVAF
+662 ALLALSSIIAF

>member
-34 SNGEAQAAEETG
+34 SNGEAKAAEETG
-46 GTNTEAQPK
+46 GTITETQPK
-55 TEAVASPTTTSEKA
+55 TEAVASPTTTTEKA
-69 PETKPVANAVSVS
+69 PEAKPVANAVSVS
-82 NKEVE
+82 NKEVV
-87 APTSE
+87 APTTE

-101 VKAPK
+101 VKAP
-106 ETKPVANA
+106 N
-114 VSVSNKEVEAPTSE
+114 E
-128 TKEAKEVKEVKA
+128 TKE
-140 PKETKAVKPATK
+140 VKPAAK
-152 ADNNTY
+152 SDNNTY
-158 PILNQELREAIK
+158 PILNEELREAIK

-190 MKKENGEQ
+190 MKKKDGTQ

-256 AYIRFSVSNGTKAVK
+256 AYIRFSVSNGTKTVK

-346 KKKLEDTKKALDEQ
+346 KKKLEETKKALDEQ

-432 VEGQRVRTISKDAK
+432 VEGERVRTISKDAK

-493 NTDKSN
+493 NADKSN
-499 KKEQQDNSAKKEATP
+499 KKEQQDNSAKKETTP
-514 ATPSKPTPSPVEKE
+514 ATPSKPTTAPVEKE

-539 KQLPSVE
+539 KQSPSVE
-546 KENDASSESGK
+546 KEIDASSESGK

-580 VSTTQNVAKPTTA
+580 VSATQNVAKPTSA
-593 SSKTTKDV
+593 SSETTKGV
-601 VQTSAGSSEAKDSA
+601 VQTSAGSSEAKDNA

-662 ALLALSSIVAF
+662 ALLALSSIIAF

>member
-34 SNGEAQAAEETG
+34 SNGEAKAAEETG
-46 GTNTEAQPK
+46 GTITETQPK
-55 TEAVASPTTTSEKA
+55 TEAVASPTTTTEKA
-69 PETKPVANAVSVS
+69 PEAKPVANAVSVS
-82 NKEVE
+82 NKEVV
-87 APTSE
+87 APTTE

-101 VKAPK
+101 VKAP
-106 ETKPVANA
+106 N
-114 VSVSNKEVEAPTSE
+114 E
-128 TKEAKEVKEVKA
+128 TKE
-140 PKETKAVKPATK
+140 VKPAAK
-152 ADNNTY
+152 SDNNTY
-158 PILNQELREAIK
+158 PILNEELREAIK

-190 MKKENGEQ
+190 MKKKDGTQ

-218 PEIELGLQSGQFW
+218 PEIELGLQSGQSW

-346 KKKLEDTKKALDEQ
+346 KKKLEETKKALDEQ

-432 VEGQRVRTISKDAK
+432 VEGERVRTISKDAK

-493 NTDKSN
+493 NADKSN
-499 KKEQQDNSAKKEATP
+499 KKEQQDNSAKKETTP
-514 ATPSKPTPSPVEKE
+514 ATPSKPTTAPVEKE

-539 KQLPSVE
+539 KQSPSVE
-546 KENDASSESGK
+546 KEIDASSESGK

-580 VSTTQNVAKPTTA
+580 VSATQNVAKPTSA
-593 SSKTTKDV
+593 SSETTKGV
-601 VQTSAGSSEAKDSA
+601 VQTSAGSSEAKDNA

-662 ALLALSSIVAF
+662 ALLALSSIIAF

>member
-34 SNGEAQAAEETG
+34 SNDEAKAAEETG
-46 GTNTEAQPK
+46 GTITETQPK
-55 TEAVASPTTTSEKA
+55 TEAVASPTTTTEKA
-69 PETKPVANAVSVS
+69 PEAKPVANAVSVS
-82 NKEVE
+82 NKEVV
-87 APTSE
+87 APTTE

-101 VKAPK
+101 VKAP
-106 ETKPVANA
+106 N
-114 VSVSNKEVEAPTSE
+114 E
-128 TKEAKEVKEVKA
+128 TKE
-140 PKETKAVKPATK
+140 VKPAAK
-152 ADNNTY
+152 SDNNTY
-158 PILNQELREAIK
+158 PILNEELREAIK

-190 MKKENGEQ
+190 MKKKDGTQ

-346 KKKLEDTKKALDEQ
+346 KKKLEETKKALDEQ

-432 VEGQRVRTISKDAK
+432 VEGERVRTISKDAK

-493 NTDKSN
+493 NADKSN
-499 KKEQQDNSAKKEATP
+499 KKEQQDNSAKKETTP
-514 ATPSKPTPSPVEKE
+514 ATPSKPTTAPVEKE

-539 KQLPSVE
+539 KQSPSVE
-546 KENDASSESGK
+546 KEIDASSESGK

-580 VSTTQNVAKPTTA
+580 VSATQNVAKPTSA
-593 SSKTTKDV
+593 SSETTKGV
-601 VQTSAGSSEAKDSA
+601 VQTSAGSSEAKDNA

-662 ALLALSSIVAF
+662 ALLALSSIIAF

>member
-34 SNGEAQAAEETG
+34 SNGEAKAAEETG
-46 GTNTEAQPK
+46 GTITETQPK
-55 TEAVASPTTTSEKA
+55 TEAVASPTTTTEKA
-69 PETKPVANAVSVS
+69 PEAKPVANAVSVS
-82 NKEVE
+82 NKEVV
-87 APTSE
+87 APTTE

-101 VKAPK
+101 VKAP
-106 ETKPVANA
+106 N
-114 VSVSNKEVEAPTSE
+114 E
-128 TKEAKEVKEVKA
+128 TKE
-140 PKETKAVKPATK
+140 VKPAAK
-152 ADNNTY
+152 SDNNTY
-158 PILNQELREAIK
+158 PILNEELREAIK

-190 MKKENGEQ
+190 MKKKDGTQ

-346 KKKLEDTKKALDEQ
+346 KKKLEETKKALDEQ

-432 VEGQRVRTISKDAK
+432 VEGERVRTISKDAK

-493 NTDKSN
+493 NADKSN
-499 KKEQQDNSAKKEATP
+499 KKEQQDNSAKKETTP
-514 ATPSKPTPSPVEKE
+514 ATPSKPTTAPVEKE

-539 KQLPSVE
+539 KQSPSVE
-546 KENDASSESGK
+546 KEIDASSESGK

-580 VSTTQNVAKPTTA
+580 VSATQNVAKPTSA
-593 SSKTTKDV
+593 SSETTKGV
-601 VQTSAGSSEAKDSA
+601 VQTSAGSSEAKDNA

-641 KAKSLP
+641 KTKSLP

-662 ALLALSSIVAF
+662 ALLALSSIIAF

>member
-34 SNGEAQAAEETG
+34 SNGEAKAAEETG
-46 GTNTEAQPK
+46 GTITETQPK
-55 TEAVASPTTTSEKA
+55 TEAVASPTTTTEKA
-69 PETKPVANAVSVS
+69 PEAKPVANAVSVS
-82 NKEVE
+82 NKEVV
-87 APTSE
+87 APTTE

-101 VKAPK
+101 VKAP
-106 ETKPVANA
+106 N
-114 VSVSNKEVEAPTSE
+114 E
-128 TKEAKEVKEVKA
+128 TKE
-140 PKETKAVKPATK
+140 VKPAAK
-152 ADNNTY
+152 SDNNTY
-158 PILNQELREAIK
+158 PILNEELREAIK

-190 MKKENGEQ
+190 MKKKDGTQ

-346 KKKLEDTKKALDEQ
+346 KKKLEETKKALDEQ

-432 VEGQRVRTISKDAK
+432 VEGERVRTISKNAK

-493 NTDKSN
+493 NADKSN
-499 KKEQQDNSAKKEATP
+499 KKEQQDNSAKKETTP
-514 ATPSKPTPSPVEKE
+514 ATPSKPTTAPVEKE

-539 KQLPSVE
+539 KQSPSVE
-546 KENDASSESGK
+546 KEIDASSESGK

-580 VSTTQNVAKPTTA
+580 VSATQNVAKPTSA
-593 SSKTTKDV
+593 SSETTKGV
-601 VQTSAGSSEAKDSA
+601 VQTSAGSSEAKDNA

-662 ALLALSSIVAF
+662 ALLALSSIIAF

>member
-55 TEAVASPTTTSEKA
+55 TEAVASPSTTTEKA
-69 PETKPVANAVSVS
+69 PEAKPVANAVSVS

-106 ETKPVANA
+106 ETK
-114 VSVSNKEVEAPTSE
+114 E
-128 TKEAKEVKEVKA
+128 
-140 PKETKAVKPATK
+140 VKPATK

-190 MKKENGEQ
+190 MKKKDGTQ

-239 DKKLPIK
+239 NKKLPIK

-310 AEKLLAP
+310 AEKLLSP

-346 KKKLEDTKKALDEQ
+346 KKKLEETKKALDEQ

-406 IKTGMLNGKKYMV
+406 IKTGMLNEKKYMV

-493 NTDKSN
+493 NADKSN
-499 KKEQQDNSAKKEATP
+499 KKEQQDNSAKKETTP
-514 ATPSKPTPSPVEKE
+514 ATPSKPTTPPVEKE

-539 KQLPSVE
+539 KQSPSVE

-565 AKGEVESS
+565 AKAEVESS

-593 SSKTTKDV
+593 SSETTIDV

-630 QSQNNKNTQEN
+630 QSENNKNTQEN

>member
-34 SNGEAQAAEETG
+34 SNGEAKAAEETG
-46 GTNTEAQPK
+46 GTITETQPK
-55 TEAVASPTTTSEKA
+55 TEAVASPTTTTEKA
-69 PETKPVANAVSVS
+69 PEAKPVANAVSVS
-82 NKEVE
+82 NKEVV
-87 APTSE
+87 APTTE

-101 VKAPK
+101 VKAP
-106 ETKPVANA
+106 N
-114 VSVSNKEVEAPTSE
+114 E
-128 TKEAKEVKEVKA
+128 TKE
-140 PKETKAVKPATK
+140 VKPAAK
-152 ADNNTY
+152 SDNNTY
-158 PILNQELREAIK
+158 PILNEELREAIK

-190 MKKENGEQ
+190 MKKKDGTQ

-346 KKKLEDTKKALDEQ
+346 KKKLEETKKALDEQ

-432 VEGQRVRTISKDAK
+432 VEGERVRTISKDAK

-493 NTDKSN
+493 NADKSN
-499 KKEQQDNSAKKEATP
+499 KKEQQDNSAKKETTP
-514 ATPSKPTPSPVEKE
+514 ATPSKPTTAPVEKE

-539 KQLPSVE
+539 KQSPSVE
-546 KENDASSESGK
+546 KEIDASSESGK

-580 VSTTQNVAKPTTA
+580 VSATQNVAKPTSA
-593 SSKTTKDV
+593 SSETTKGV
-601 VQTSAGSSEAKDSA
+601 VQTSVGSSEAKDNA

-662 ALLALSSIVAF
+662 ALLALSSIIAF

>member
-34 SNGEAQAAEETG
+34 SNGEAKAAEETG
-46 GTNTEAQPK
+46 GTITETQPK
-55 TEAVASPTTTSEKA
+55 TEAVASPTTTTEKA
-69 PETKPVANAVSVS
+69 SEAKPVANAVSVS
-82 NKEVE
+82 NKEVV
-87 APTSE
+87 APTTE

-101 VKAPK
+101 VKAP
-106 ETKPVANA
+106 N
-114 VSVSNKEVEAPTSE
+114 E
-128 TKEAKEVKEVKA
+128 TKE
-140 PKETKAVKPATK
+140 VKPAAK
-152 ADNNTY
+152 SDNNTY
-158 PILNQELREAIK
+158 PILNEELREAIK

-190 MKKENGEQ
+190 MKKKDGTQ

-346 KKKLEDTKKALDEQ
+346 KKKLEETKKALDEQ

-432 VEGQRVRTISKDAK
+432 VEGERVRTISKDAK

-493 NTDKSN
+493 NADKSN
-499 KKEQQDNSAKKEATP
+499 KKEQQDNSAKKETTP
-514 ATPSKPTPSPVEKE
+514 ATPSKPTTAPVEKE

-539 KQLPSVE
+539 KQSPSVE
-546 KENDASSESGK
+546 KEIDASSESGK

-580 VSTTQNVAKPTTA
+580 VSATQNVAKPTSA
-593 SSKTTKDV
+593 SSETTKGV
-601 VQTSAGSSEAKDSA
+601 VQTSAGSSEAKDNA

-662 ALLALSSIVAF
+662 ALLALSSIIAF

>member
-55 TEAVASPTTTSEKA
+55 TEAVASPSTTTEKA
-69 PETKPVANAVSVS
+69 PEAKSVANAVSVS

-92 TKEAKEVKE
+92 TKE
-101 VKAPK
+101 
-106 ETKPVANA
+106 
-114 VSVSNKEVEAPTSE
+114 
-128 TKEAKEVKEVKA
+128 
-140 PKETKAVKPATK
+140 VKPAAK
-152 ADNNTY
+152 SDNNTY

-231 RKFEVYEG
+231 RKCEVYEG

-346 KKKLEDTKKALDEQ
+346 KKKLEETKKALDEQ

-493 NTDKSN
+493 NADKTN
-499 KKEQQDNSAKKEATP
+499 KKEQQDNSAKKETTP
-514 ATPSKPTPSPVEKE
+514 ATPSKPTTPPVEKE

-539 KQLPSVE
+539 KQSPSVE

-580 VSTTQNVAKPTTA
+580 VSTTQNVAKPTTV
-593 SSKTTKDV
+593 SSETTKDV

-630 QSQNNKNTQEN
+630 QSENNKNTQEN

-662 ALLALSSIVAF
+662 SLLALSSIIAF

>member
-34 SNGEAQAAEETG
+34 SNGEAKAAEETG
-46 GTNTEAQPK
+46 GTITETQPK
-55 TEAVASPTTTSEKA
+55 TEAVASPTTTTEKA
-69 PETKPVANAVSVS
+69 PEAKPVANAVSVS
-82 NKEVE
+82 NKEVV
-87 APTSE
+87 APTTE

-106 ETKPVANA
+106 E
-114 VSVSNKEVEAPTSE
+114 
-128 TKEAKEVKEVKA
+128 AKEE
-140 PKETKAVKPATK
+140 KPAAK

-190 MKKENGEQ
+190 MKKKDGTQ

-346 KKKLEDTKKALDEQ
+346 KKKLEETKKALDEQ

-493 NTDKSN
+493 NADKTN
-499 KKEQQDNSAKKEATP
+499 KKEQQDNSAKKETTP
-514 ATPSKPTPSPVEKE
+514 AMPSKPTTPPVEKE

-539 KQLPSVE
+539 KQSPSVE
-546 KENDASSESGK
+546 KEIDASSESGK
-557 DKTPATKP
+557 DKMPVTKP
-565 AKGEVESS
+565 AKAEVESS

-593 SSKTTKDV
+593 SSETTKDV

-662 ALLALSSIVAF
+662 ALIALSSIVAF

>member
-34 SNGEAQAAEETG
+34 SNGEAKAAEETG
-46 GTNTEAQPK
+46 GTITETQPK
-55 TEAVASPTTTSEKA
+55 TEAVASPTTTTEKA
-69 PETKPVANAVSVS
+69 PEAKPVANAVSVS
-82 NKEVE
+82 NKEVV
-87 APTSE
+87 APTTE

-101 VKAPK
+101 VKAP
-106 ETKPVANA
+106 N
-114 VSVSNKEVEAPTSE
+114 E
-128 TKEAKEVKEVKA
+128 TKE
-140 PKETKAVKPATK
+140 VKPAAK
-152 ADNNTY
+152 SDNNTY
-158 PILNQELREAIK
+158 PILNEELREAIK

-190 MKKENGEQ
+190 MKKKDGTQ

-346 KKKLEDTKKALDEQ
+346 KKKLEETKKALDEQ

-406 IKTGMLNGKKYMV
+406 IKRGMLNGKKYMV

-432 VEGQRVRTISKDAK
+432 VEGERVRTISKDAK

-493 NTDKSN
+493 NADKSN
-499 KKEQQDNSAKKEATP
+499 KKEQQDNSAKKETTP
-514 ATPSKPTPSPVEKE
+514 ATPSKPTTAPVEKE

-539 KQLPSVE
+539 KQSPSVE
-546 KENDASSESGK
+546 KEIDASSESGK

-580 VSTTQNVAKPTTA
+580 VSATQNVAKPTSA
-593 SSKTTKDV
+593 SSETTKGV
-601 VQTSAGSSEAKDSA
+601 VQTSAGSSEAKDNA

-662 ALLALSSIVAF
+662 ALLALSSIIAF

>member
-34 SNGEAQAAEETG
+34 SNGEAQAAAEETG

-106 ETKPVANA
+106 EK
-114 VSVSNKEVEAPTSE
+114 
-128 TKEAKEVKEVKA
+128 KEVKPAAKA
-140 PKETKAVKPATK
+140 T
-152 ADNNTY
+152 NNTY

-190 MKKENGEQ
+190 MKKKDGTQ

-565 AKGEVESS
+565 TKGEVESS